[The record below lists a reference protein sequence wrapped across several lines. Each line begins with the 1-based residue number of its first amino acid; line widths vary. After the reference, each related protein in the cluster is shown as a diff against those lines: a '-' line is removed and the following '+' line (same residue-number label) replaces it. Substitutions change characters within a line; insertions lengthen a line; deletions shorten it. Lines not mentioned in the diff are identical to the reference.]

1 MKKNMGTADR
11 TIRTLIALVIVVLL
25 VTGQLSGWLAIVL
38 GIVAAMFLLTS
49 SIGWCPAYLPF
60 GLSTCGKRSGPTA

>member
-1 MKKNMGTADR
+1 
-11 TIRTLIALVIVVLL
+11 VLL